1 MSCPICHND
10 ITDTNKVIT
19 ECNHVFHFTCIY
31 KNLKTN
37 VSTGEQCPLCRKSF
51 NTNNSFS
58 PCPPGYPTTSS
69 LTTIGEQQMR
79 IIQNLYHAPQIPRSR
94 NGFVRMINAR
104 RMRRPIPTYTDPQRV
119 RRREIKKQIATLS
132 FSNLKN
138 KLREKGV
145 SSRGYLRDT
154 LEKRLFD
161 KMISE

>member
-1 MSCPICHND
+1 MSCPICHNN

-37 VSTGEQCPLCRKSF
+37 ISTGEQCPLCRKSF
-51 NTNNSFS
+51 NTNSSFS
-58 PCPPGYPTTSS
+58 PCPPGYQSTSS
-69 LTTIGEQQMR
+69 LATIGEQQMR
-79 IIQNLYHAPQIPRSR
+79 IIQNLYRAPQIHRSQNTLIR
-94 NGFVRMINAR
+94 IINER
-104 RMRRPIPTYTDPQRV
+104 RMRRPPTYTEPQRV

-132 FSNLKN
+132 FSHLKN
-138 KLREKGV
+138 ELREKGV